1 MIPIATGMIFC
12 RFEDERTVEE
22 QFVSPE
28 AVICIVDDDD
38 EVRESIVTFFR
49 SAGVKVANFCNAE
62 DLLAWPN
69 LPMMRCLI
77 TDLTMPGTDGLG
89 LHRELRR
96 LGSEVP
102 VILMTAYPSAEA
114 RERAE
119 TEGVSCFVA
128 KPTDPETLL
137 EKVEALLS
145 S

>member
-1 MIPIATGMIFC
+1 MISYG
-12 RFEDERTVEE
+12 FEDERTVEE
-22 QFVSPE
+22 QYVSPE
-28 AVICIVDDDD
+28 AVICVVDDDD
-38 EVRESIVTFFR
+38 EVRESIGTFFR
-49 SAGVKVANFCNAE
+49 SAGVKVAKFRNAE

-77 TDLTMPGTDGLG
+77 TDLTMPGMDGLE

-114 RERAE
+114 RQRAE
-119 TEGVSCFVA
+119 TQGVSSFVA
-128 KPTDPETLL
+128 KPTDPEALL